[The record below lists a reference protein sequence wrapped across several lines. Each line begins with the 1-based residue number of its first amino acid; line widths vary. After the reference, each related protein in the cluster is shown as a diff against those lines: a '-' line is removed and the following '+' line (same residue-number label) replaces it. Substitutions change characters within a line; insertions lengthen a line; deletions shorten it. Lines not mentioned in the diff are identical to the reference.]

1 MRISDWS
8 SDVCASD
15 LGARHDVGGHAEMFI
30 GVKMAG
36 ARDAALD
43 LVEYEHQVA
52 LVANVAQRL
61 EEGLRRGADTALA
74 LNRLDEETRTIDRK
88 RVVLG
93 KSVSVRV
100 DQGGRR
106 IIKKKKKR

>member
-74 LNRLDEETRTIDRK
+74 LNRLDEETRTIVIDEVERGVDVVERRIGDRK
-88 RVVLG
+88 STRLN
-93 KSVSVRV
+93 SSH
-100 DQGGRR
+100 
-106 IIKKKKKR
+106 